1 MSAFLTEDQ
10 VQTSMT
16 FGEMLKRL
24 WPYAR
29 RHTWLLIFSLMSVL
43 GVAVT
48 SRLMPTAIGYA
59 VDKGF
64 IAGDREAVV
73 QAALV
78 FLALEIAH
86 AGLVFLSAYLFNW
99 LGNRTLFYVREDL
112 HQRVESLPLD
122 YFNRTPLGRTVT
134 RLTND
139 TTTLG
144 EVFTDGVIN
153 LFTSLVVM
161 LSIVI
166 AMAAISWKLTLA
178 TMGLTPFFIFLAYK
192 VTQKIRG
199 VLRDS
204 KKKLSLL
211 NSFVAENLSG
221 IRVVQIFNRSER
233 NQQRFAKFSGDYRDA
248 SLESIRYNALLQPVM
263 NLFTAVTVSTALF
276 YGGYL
281 GREGLLPLGVLVAFI
296 MHAQDF
302 IHPLREV
309 LEKFQ
314 QFQNSLTSAERVFQL
329 LEEAPE
335 SEARG
340 PRSELRGGHLQIKDL
355 SFRYQKHLPWV
366 LKNIE
371 LDAPQGSS
379 IAIVGRTGSGKS
391 TLISLLQRFY
401 EAPEKTI
408 FIDGTPLE
416 NLRLEDL
423 RSFLGVVQQDNF
435 IFRGTIAENV
445 SLADPKITEATI
457 REALEGVG
465 YLQLLQRSGRNIHS
479 KVDEK
484 GANLSAGERQLLAF
498 ARILAFSPQVLILDE
513 ATANIDS
520 ESEKLIQNATQ
531 KIIQGRTSIIIAH
544 RLSTIQKCEIILVL
558 DHGKIIERGSH
569 EELISRQGAYYQFAV
584 AGVKDTLILE

>member
-1 MSAFLTEDQ
+1 
-10 VQTSMT
+10 
-16 FGEMLKRL
+16 
-24 WPYAR
+24 
-29 RHTWLLIFSLMSVL
+29 
-43 GVAVT
+43 
-48 SRLMPTAIGYA
+48 
-59 VDKGF
+59 
-64 IAGDREAVV
+64 
-73 QAALV
+73 
-78 FLALEIAH
+78 
-86 AGLVFLSAYLFNW
+86 
-99 LGNRTLFYVREDL
+99 
-112 HQRVESLPLD
+112 
-122 YFNRTPLGRTVT
+122 
-134 RLTND
+134 
-139 TTTLG
+139 
-144 EVFTDGVIN
+144 
-153 LFTSLVVM
+153 
-161 LSIVI
+161 
-166 AMAAISWKLTLA
+166 
-178 TMGLTPFFIFLAYK
+178 
-192 VTQKIRG
+192 
-199 VLRDS
+199 
-204 KKKLSLL
+204 
-211 NSFVAENLSG
+211 
-221 IRVVQIFNRSER
+221 
-233 NQQRFAKFSGDYRDA
+233 
-248 SLESIRYNALLQPVM
+248 
-263 NLFTAVTVSTALF
+263 
-276 YGGYL
+276 
-281 GREGLLPLGVLVAFI
+281 
-296 MHAQDF
+296 
-302 IHPLREV
+302 LREV

-335 SEARG
+335 PEARG
-340 PRSELRGGHLQIKDL
+340 PSAQLRGGHLQIKDL
-355 SFRYQKHLPWV
+355 SFRYQKHLPLV

-457 REALEGVG
+457 REALQGVG
-465 YLQLLQRSGRNIHS
+465 YLPLLQRSGRDIHS

-498 ARILAFSPQVLILDE
+498 ARILAFSPQILILDE

-520 ESEKLIQNATQ
+520 ETEKLIQNATQ

-558 DHGKIIERGSH
+558 DHGQIIERGSH
-569 EELISRQGAYYQFAV
+569 EELLSRQGAYYQFAV